1 VALYLAM
8 AEVESGEGGLVAGS
22 REFAQARAAAKTQ
35 KSTLD
40 LKGKLREVMLGNFDT
55 YMDTVVVS

>member
-1 VALYLAM
+1 M